1 MMMKRAEI
9 WLENSKCIDIKYETF
24 TSEPI
29 EQAYF
34 FMDDNNNNVAI
45 IPWRYLITFEEPPLE
60 FIKIKDNETR

>member
-1 MMMKRAEI
+1 MKRAEI

-34 FMDDNNNNVAI
+34 FMDDENNNVAVV
-45 IPWRYLITFEEPPLE
+45 PWRYLVTFEKPIHE
-60 FIKIKDNETR
+60 FKRIEQ